1 MTITENSLSLKGE
14 GALGWYIGGG
24 KRIKVMNCHEFQCC
38 PAVLCVSIA
47 DYLQRTMDE
56 MLRQEG
62 VLISLKQQHSLEM
75 TLFSGITISGCK

>member
-47 DYLQRTMDE
+47 DYVQRND
-56 MLRQEG
+56 G
-62 VLISLKQQHSLEM
+62 
-75 TLFSGITISGCK
+75 